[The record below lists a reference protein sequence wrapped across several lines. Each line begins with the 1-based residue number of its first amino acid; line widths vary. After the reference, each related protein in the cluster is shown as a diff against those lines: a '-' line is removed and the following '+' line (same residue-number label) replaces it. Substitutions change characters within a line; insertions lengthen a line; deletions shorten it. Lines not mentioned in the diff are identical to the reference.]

1 MTEISGENLPLQRL
15 FHWERTAPQRVILT
29 QPVGGGQLQ
38 HFTWAQ
44 VADQARRMATW
55 LQAQGFEPGSRIGI
69 FSKNCAWWLISDLA
83 IWMAGHVSV
92 PLYPTLSA
100 DSIRLILDHSEARA
114 CFIGKLDG
122 WTSMVRGIPDDLPC
136 VCFPLAPADAVNRY
150 ASWDAIGAGTL
161 PLQGE
166 VRRGADEL
174 ATVIYTSGTTGR
186 PKGVMHS
193 FGTLA
198 WAAQAGK
205 KQVQRFDTD
214 RVLSY
219 LPMAHVAE
227 RVLVEQGWLATGMHI
242 YFAESLETFASDLVR
257 ARPTLFFSVPR
268 LWVKFQQGVLSHLP
282 AQRLDLLLRIPI
294 VGGIV
299 RRKIL
304 GALGLDQCR
313 VAGGGAAPMPLA
325 LLQWYRR
332 LGLPINEAYG
342 MTENLAVSHCTVPGV
357 NQEGTVGPASEGVE
371 ARRDPTT
378 GELQMRSPGLMLGY
392 FKDAELTR
400 EAFTDDGWMHTGD
413 KGEVDAQ
420 GCWRI
425 TGRIKDQF
433 KTGKGKYVAPSHIED
448 RLCMHPAIE
457 TCMVAGANLSQP
469 LGLVSLLP
477 TAFDTEA
484 ARRELEPQM
493 LAHLDDV
500 NARLD
505 PHEQLDCLVL
515 LKTPWTVE
523 NGFLTPTLKVKR
535 GVVEEAYAPRFE
547 EWVQKGSKVVFAE

>member
-1 MTEISGENLPLQRL
+1 MAEISGDSLPLPRL
-15 FHWERTAPQRVILT
+15 YHWERTVPQRVILT

-44 VADQARRMATW
+44 VADQARRMAAW
-55 LQAQGFEPGSRIGI
+55 LQAQGWEPGSRIGI
-69 FSKNCAWWLISDLA
+69 FSKNCAWWLLSDLA

-92 PLYPTLSA
+92 PLYPTLAA
-100 DSIRLILDHSEARA
+100 DSIRLILDHSGARA

-122 WTSMVRGIPDDLPC
+122 WMSMRRGIPDDMPC
-136 VCFPLAPADAVNRY
+136 VCLPLAPADAIARY
-150 ASWDAIGAGTL
+150 ESWDAICARQL
-161 PLQGE
+161 PMQGE
-166 VRRGADEL
+166 VQRRADEL

-205 KQVQRFDTD
+205 KQVPRFESD

-219 LPMAHVAE
+219 LPLAHVAE

-242 YFAESLETFASDLVR
+242 YFAESLETFATDLVR

-268 LWVKFQQGVLSHLP
+268 LWVKFQQGVLTHMP
-282 AQRLDLLLRIPI
+282 AERLDLLLRIPL
-294 VGGIV
+294 VGRVV
-299 RRKIL
+299 RKKIL

-342 MTENLAVSHCTVPGV
+342 MTENLAVSHCTVPGL
-357 NQEGTVGPASEGVE
+357 NQEGTVGPVSEGVE
-371 ARRDPTT
+371 ARIDPVTS
-378 GELQMRSPGLMLGY
+378 EIQMRSPGLMLGY
-392 FKDAELTR
+392 YKEPELTR
-400 EAFTDDGWMHTGD
+400 EAFTDDGWLHTGD
-413 KGEVDAQ
+413 KAEIDAQ
-420 GCWRI
+420 KCWRI

-433 KTGKGKYVAPSHIED
+433 KTAKGKYVAPAHIED

-457 TCMVAGANLSQP
+457 TCMVAGANLGQP
-469 LGLVSLLP
+469 LGLVSLLS
-477 TAFDTEA
+477 TAYDTEA
-484 ARRELEPQM
+484 AQRQLVAQM
-493 LAHLDDV
+493 RAHLDDI

-515 LKTPWTVE
+515 LKTPWTVD

-535 GVVEEAYAPRFE
+535 IRVEEAYGPRFE
-547 EWVQKGSKVVFAE
+547 EWVQAGSRIVLAE